1 MLVKIAVRLGRARN
15 YVYFCQKS
23 ETPTAMRTFA
33 TTLLALLLLHAS
45 ATQYITVNDIHYRID
60 ETAKTATVVCRQHA
74 SQTSPDNGW
83 SYYYYQ
89 AYQEIYGTNGPSD
102 LYVGDVVIP
111 ATFDYD
117 GATYTVTAAGNNVFC
132 GSELMT
138 SLTIP
143 ATLVTLGD
151 GTFSLCNAL
160 SSIVVDAA
168 NPKFVSQDGIM
179 YERSPLAIFLVPRAL
194 DGNIILPNGLTEI
207 NGFAYNSGIAS
218 VTLPNSAV
226 TIKDGAFQKCSAL
239 AEVNFGTGLKTIE
252 RNAFTNCVYL
262 QIANFQNTQLESI
275 GANAFDGCSDLSL
288 LYLGKSLKTIGRSAF
303 ENTALFALELP
314 TTLQSI
320 DDYAFRGCTSL
331 ATILNRS
338 ALDIVAGATTHG
350 MVGYYATNIIDGR
363 TPTALEHETAQPQ
376 IAVHGRQISI
386 AQTNGAP
393 LTIYNANGAI
403 VSNEKLV
410 ENQTITLPNAGIYLV
425 KIGNHTH
432 KIAVN

>member
-1 MLVKIAVRLGRARN
+1 
-15 YVYFCQKS
+15 
-23 ETPTAMRTFA
+23 MRTFA

-89 AYQEIYGTNGPSD
+89 VYQEIYGTNGPSD
-102 LYVGDVVIP
+102 LYTGDVVIP

-117 GATYTVTAAGNNVFC
+117 GTTYTVTAAGNNVFC

-179 YERSPLAIFLVPRAL
+179 YERSPLAIFFVPRSL
-194 DGNIILPNGLTEI
+194 EGNITLPDGLTEI
-207 NGFAYNSGIAS
+207 SSTAFQYNTLISS

-275 GANAFDGCSDLSL
+275 GASAFDGCSDLSL

-350 MVGYYATNIIDGR
+350 MVGYYATNIIDGH
-363 TPTALEHETAQPQ
+363 TPTALDTSAAQPR

-393 LTIYNANGAI
+393 LTIYNASGAI

>member
-1 MLVKIAVRLGRARN
+1 
-15 YVYFCQKS
+15 
-23 ETPTAMRTFA
+23 MRTFA
-33 TTLLALLLLHAS
+33 TTLLALLLLHAN

-74 SQTSPDNGW
+74 RQTSPEDGW
-83 SYYYYQ
+83 LYYQ
-89 AYQEIYGTNGPSD
+89 PTD
-102 LYVGDVVIP
+102 LYVGDITIP
-111 ATFDYD
+111 ASFVYD
-117 GATYTVTAAGNNVFC
+117 EETYAVTALG
-132 GSELMT
+132 GSAFANSTLMT
-138 SLTIP
+138 SLALPASVTTTGIDPFSKCDALKTVTIDAKNP
-143 ATLVTLGD
+143 RFMVT
-151 GTFSLCNAL
+151 
-160 SSIVVDAA
+160 
-168 NPKFVSQDGIM
+168 DGIM

-194 DGNIILPNGLTEI
+194 DGNIILPEGLTEI
-207 NGFAYNSGIAS
+207 NGFAYNSGISS
-218 VTLPNSAV
+218 VTLPNSVV

-252 RNAFTNCVYL
+252 RNAFTACVYL
-262 QIANFQNTQLESI
+262 QIVNFQNTQLESI

-320 DDYAFRGCTSL
+320 DDYAFRGCTRL

-338 ALDIVAGATTHG
+338 ALNIVAGATTHG
-350 MVGYYATNIIDGR
+350 MVGYYATQIIDGR
-363 TPTALEHETAQPQ
+363 TPTALEASTAPPQ

-386 AQTNGAP
+386 AQANGAP
-393 LTIYNANGAI
+393 LTIYNASGAI
-403 VSNEKLV
+403 VSSEKQTG
-410 ENQTITLPNAGIYLV
+410 NQTFTLPNAGIYLV